1 MRSGKVHR
9 GKKLKIQTYER
20 VRVWADSTSMAS
32 ADSLSVKDSM
42 QPEVASANVTRNDA
56 PETKQPTARSE
67 KEVGKPAKK
76 AASANAATTYT
87 VRRGDNLSK
96 IAKRFGTTVAAIQKA
111 NSMSGT
117 RIDIGDKLKIPAR
130 RR

>member
-20 VRVWADSTSMAS
+20 VRVREDSTSMAS
-32 ADSLSVKDSM
+32 ADSQSVKDGVH
-42 QPEVASANVTRNDA
+42 PEVASADMTRND
-56 PETKQPTARSE
+56 TKQPAARSE
-67 KEVGKPAKK
+67 KKVEKTAKK
-76 AASANAATTYT
+76 AASAKAATTYK